1 VEAGLLE
8 GDRDFGV
15 AGERIPDDV
24 CAEVFGHEGGDA
36 EVAAQDVGVVPV
48 GLRVER
54 VAEAVAAAGALAV
67 DGLEGALDAQGK
79 SFGGVDG
86 SVVPYAPAGSL
97 PFLPVDCQEG
107 QRAGGGVR
115 DNRAVHAAEAF
126 ALRVQAP
133 QAAGA
138 SGCAGE
144 PRPSR

>member
-67 DGLEGALDAQGK
+67 DGLEGALDAQA
-79 SFGGVDG
+79 VDR
-86 SVVPYAPAGSL
+86 
-97 PFLPVDCQEG
+97 QEG